1 MKTLIAMAMLVA
13 TMSVQAET
21 FNVGNGDIVTCK
33 TYEGIKQYLNT
44 FSYNKAV
51 CVKGAPSR
59 QFTVV
64 KDDDFIAQVKFQ
76 DPSGKLDQV
85 PPLFIAS
92 PWIKE

>member
-1 MKTLIAMAMLVA
+1 MKTLITMALLVA
-13 TMSVQAET
+13 AMSVQAQT
-21 FNVGNGDIVTCK
+21 FNISNNDVVTCK
-33 TYEGIKQYLNT
+33 TYSGIKQYLET
-44 FSYNKAV
+44 FSYDKTV